1 MAHVGCARA
10 TEHPISLRLRW
21 SHTDIDGPTSFTLRP
36 PHSLPTDIKT
46 SKYALSPLCMSI
58 VSHFLSH
65 LISLSLIKVLYQLLV
80 KRRGGRRKEIL
91 GDIQT
96 KRLQTS
102 FKAFVSCQL
111 YKERE
116 RAQTEGGFAINEWFW
131 ILLLE
136 MCIV

>member
-1 MAHVGCARA
+1 MVITLQSQFQSKIMFRHTRFHIFKLELIDSLINISICLFNFLQKNVAHVGCARA
-10 TEHPISLRLRW
+10 TEQPISVRLRW

-80 KRRGGRRKEIL
+80 KRRGGEGRR
-91 GDIQT
+91 
-96 KRLQTS
+96 
-102 FKAFVSCQL
+102 F
-111 YKERE
+111 
-116 RAQTEGGFAINEWFW
+116 
-131 ILLLE
+131 
-136 MCIV
+136 

>member
-10 TEHPISLRLRW
+10 TEQPISLRLRW

-36 PHSLPTDIKT
+36 PHSLPTNIKT
-46 SKYALSPLCMSI
+46 SKYALSPLC
-58 VSHFLSH
+58 VCLSCLTFS
-65 LISLSLIKVLYQLLV
+65 LISLSHKSLV
-80 KRRGGRRKEIL
+80 SVVGQKARGRRKEIL